1 MNTELNELLAEI
13 RRLQEEVEKRWDAL
27 REQFNYTLEG
37 HKVRFAAE
45 MRRLHK
51 RYKISAIKYLFS
63 ARPLVLVTSPV
74 AYIMVLPLVLLD
86 ASFTVYQ
93 HICFR
98 VYNVPRV
105 RRRNFIVIDRHQLA
119 YLNNIEKLNCVYCGY
134 ANGMIA
140 YVEEIIART
149 EQYWCPIKHAQRVL
163 GAHDHYRDFLDYG
176 DAENYQSKLVALRK
190 ALSELEDRPK
200 R

>member
-1 MNTELNELLAEI
+1 MNTELNDLLVEI

-27 REQFNYTLEG
+27 REQFHYTLEG

-45 MRRLHK
+45 VKRLHK
-51 RYKISAIKYLFS
+51 RYKTSAIKYLFS
-63 ARPLVLVTSPV
+63 ARPLVIATAPV
-74 AYIMVLPLVLLD
+74 AYIMVLPLALLD

-98 VYNVPRV
+98 VYDIPRV
-105 RRRNFIVIDRHQLA
+105 RRSDFIVIDRHQLA
-119 YLNNIEKLNCVYCGY
+119 YLNSIEKLNCVYCGY

-149 EQYWCPIKHAQRVL
+149 EQYWCPIKHARRIL

-176 DAENYQSKLVALRK
+176 DAENYQSKLIALRK
-190 ALSELEDRPK
+190 ALSDLER
-200 R
+200 